1 VREFCDF
8 IADVKKG
15 IFPEGELMNVVSI
28 LFDRRQYY
36 YRWRLFMLERR
47 EANVI

>member
-1 VREFCDF
+1 
-8 IADVKKG
+8 
-15 IFPEGELMNVVSI
+15 MNVVSI
-28 LFDRRQYY
+28 LFDRHQYY